1 MNKSYQRQ
9 TEKIISYKEVLW
21 DLLTQWKAVLIVAVV
36 TMILVSG
43 AKYYKDMKAYK
54 LAEAKYKDVTQ
65 VNEVPQER
73 IAEILSSLPENEV
86 STVEFLV
93 KQNEWIESE
102 KEYLNN
108 SILMNTNPANQ
119 RTLLLDYYISLSD
132 SNESKMTALA
142 YGYIGYLG
150 NEDLIDSIGQV
161 ISPDADRKYIA
172 ELINTNN
179 DSSKDQSRTPNLT
192 TGSDSDGALL
202 EIRIVLPTEADAKA
216 VEEVVS
222 SELYDYTNDLNKE
235 IGNHTIKL
243 ISSSEAYMFN
253 KYAVDNR
260 NNIMVTINNLQNNE
274 NNMKVALSDGQRE
287 AFDSIIEIKKGS
299 SDSANNAQ
307 QETSAIGPA
316 KPTLSKKYALLGF
329 VMGAM
334 IYAFVYVIIM
344 VIRGRVN
351 YASDAEHYTQSRV
364 LGEIYQNA
372 NTRGIQTLFRSNL
385 VNKYRYKGKMD
396 SNLQVEK
403 ITDILE
409 AICKHEGIQNATLF
423 NMTGESGKGVL
434 EKVLESASAKGI
446 NCNLVTIAD
455 GIDERNMLDSSYA
468 VFALGPE
475 TEISTASKTVSLCN
489 EYDVRSLGNLFIG
502 EI

>member
-274 NNMKVALSDGQRE
+274 KNMKVALSDGQRE

-307 QETSAIGPA
+307 H
-316 KPTLSKKYALLGF
+316 
-329 VMGAM
+329 
-334 IYAFVYVIIM
+334 
-344 VIRGRVN
+344 R
-351 YASDAEHYTQSRV
+351 SR
-364 LGEIYQNA
+364 
-372 NTRGIQTLFRSNL
+372 S
-385 VNKYRYKGKMD
+385 
-396 SNLQVEK
+396 
-403 ITDILE
+403 
-409 AICKHEGIQNATLF
+409 
-423 NMTGESGKGVL
+423 
-434 EKVLESASAKGI
+434 
-446 NCNLVTIAD
+446 
-455 GIDERNMLDSSYA
+455 
-468 VFALGPE
+468 
-475 TEISTASKTVSLCN
+475 
-489 EYDVRSLGNLFIG
+489 
-502 EI
+502 

>member
-142 YGYIGYLG
+142 YGYIGYLS
-150 NEDLIDSIGQV
+150 NKDLIDSIGQV
-161 ISPDADRKYIA
+161 LSPDADRKYIA

-179 DSSKDQSRTPNLT
+179 DSSEDQSRTPNLT

-216 VEEVVS
+216 VEEVAS

-243 ISSSEAYMFN
+243 ISSSEVYMFN

-274 NNMKVALSDGQRE
+274 KNMKVALSDGQRE

-307 QETSAIGPA
+307 QDTTAIGLA
-316 KPTLSKKYALLGF
+316 KPVLSKKYALLGF
-329 VMGAM
+329 VLGAM
-334 IYAFVYVIIM
+334 LYAFVYVILII
-344 VIRGRVN
+344 IRGCIKF
-351 YASDAEHYTQSRV
+351 ASDAEHYTQSRL
-364 LGEIYQNA
+364 LGEVYK
-372 NTRGIQTLFRSNL
+372 REDRKGIRALFHSDL
-385 VNKYRYKGKMD
+385 VNKFRYKGKMD
-396 SNLQVEK
+396 SNRQIDK
-403 ITDILE
+403 ATDTLE
-409 AICKHEGIQNATLF
+409 AICKHEKTKDAILF
-423 NMTGESGKGVL
+423 NMTGKSSDGVL
-434 EKVLESASAKGI
+434 EKVLERVSAKGLHF
-446 NCNLVTIAD
+446 NTFKIAD
-455 GIDERNMLDSSYA
+455 DIDEQNMLDSSYA
-468 VFALGPE
+468 VFATGPE
-475 TEISTASKTVSLCN
+475 TEISTATKAVSLCN
-489 EYDVRSLGNLFIG
+489 AYDVSPIGCLFIG
-502 EI
+502 SI